1 MENNAIQIFNYKEQE
16 LRTTEKNGE
25 IWFVA
30 KDVADILEISNVSK
44 AVQGL
49 DEDEKGITKSY
60 TLRGMQDMTIISEAG
75 LYTLLMR
82 SNKPE
87 AKPFRRWVT
96 HEVLPSIRKTG
107 AYAVNGN
114 IQSQLNKLK
123 NENALLHEKVDSL
136 IAQIEAE
143 RSFAVLGKVVSL
155 QSGIISFSEAAKI
168 LSQNGA
174 KTGPNKLLKKG
185 RETGLLCKCKGR
197 RWNQPTQKAINDG
210 LAVLVINFGDKGTAF
225 LTSKGLQKISDEFIG
240 QIYPLL
246 SLIERGDVANA

>member
-1 MENNAIQIFNYKEQE
+1 MENALQVFNYGKQQVRTVEQ
-16 LRTTEKNGE
+16 NGE
-25 IWFVA
+25 AWFVA
-30 KDVADILEISNVSK
+30 KDIAGILGFKDATHTIR
-44 AVQGL
+44 GL
-49 DEDEKGITKSY
+49 DEDEKGLQKVETPY
-60 TLRGMQDMTIISEAG
+60 GMQDMTIISEAG
-75 LYTLLMR
+75 LYTLLVR

-114 IQSQLNKLK
+114 IQSQFTKLK

-185 RETGLLCKCKGR
+185 RESGLLCKCKGR